1 MARRWNPY
9 EAAFEANIR
18 HLNVPCVVVD
28 ECRRA
33 VSDEGSL
40 KNPDFLVYPKMGK
53 NLVVEVKGKLTKDSY
68 GRRPWENW
76 VTTDDLSALVRWQQM
91 FGPGF
96 VAALVFVYAEE
107 SQDFP
112 LPANSDTGFP
122 FRGLVYRFWAV
133 ALDDYVAHLRS
144 RGMAWKAVAMAREAF
159 RARVRPLNEWL
170 PMSESAAPKMAGL
183 SPRRKVRGS
192 R

>member
-1 MARRWNPY
+1 
-9 EAAFEANIR
+9 
-18 HLNVPCVVVD
+18 
-28 ECRRA
+28 
-33 VSDEGSL
+33 
-40 KNPDFLVYPKMGK
+40 
-53 NLVVEVKGKLTKDSY
+53 
-68 GRRPWENW
+68 
-76 VTTDDLSALVRWQQM
+76 M

>member
-1 MARRWNPY
+1 MARRWNLY

-18 HLNVPCVVVD
+18 SLNVPCVAID
-28 ECRRA
+28 EWRRP
-33 VSDEGSL
+33 VSVEGSL
-40 KNPDFLVYPKMGK
+40 KNPDFLVYPRMGK
-53 NLVVEVKGKLTKDSY
+53 NLVVEVKGKLAKDAS
-68 GRRPWENW
+68 GKRPWENW
-76 VTTDDLSALVRWQQM
+76 VTTDDLAGLERWQQM

-107 SQDFP
+107 SQDYP
-112 LPANSDTGFP
+112 LPESSDTGFP

-133 ALDDYVAHLRS
+133 ALDDYVTHLRS

-159 RARVRPLNEWL
+159 RSRVRPLNEWL
-170 PMSESAAPKMAGL
+170 PMSETSAPKLAGL
-183 SPRRKVRGS
+183 SPRRKVRGP